1 MRDKRRFNMRKTMI
15 ILLAVLAVVMLASCS
30 VDKGNSEENTM
41 SHNTNQDLEALFQTV
56 CSADDALELARKS
69 NIPVFELQG
78 CTSGNE
84 TWDTFFQTVNNG
96 TPASVLCAHYYVL
109 DKEHMS
115 AELYE
120 EEKDK
125 YPKLFFYLVEYDGT
139 EYSVKVR
146 ESTVEAVDYQES
158 FKYLLHFTG
167 DAPSST
173 ALYSSYDNY
182 VLVDDPTATWEGI
195 WAGMVS
201 SQLDAG
207 YKHFTV
213 YRNYLGWKGK

>member
-1 MRDKRRFNMRKTMI
+1 MM
-15 ILLAVLAVVMLASCS
+15 LAELAVIMLASCS
-30 VDKGNSEENTM
+30 ADKGNIGANTI
-41 SHNTNQDLEALFQTV
+41 SNYTNQDPDTLFQTV
-56 CSADDALELARKS
+56 SSADDALELARKS
-69 NIPVFELQG
+69 NMPVFELQG

-84 TWDTFFQTVNNG
+84 TWDTFFQTVSNG
-96 TPASVLCAHYYVL
+96 TPASVLCAHYYIL

-146 ESTVEAVDYQES
+146 ESTAAAPDHEET
-158 FKYLLHFTG
+158 FRYLLHFTG

-173 ALYSSYDNY
+173 ALYSSYDDY
-182 VLVDDPTATWEGI
+182 ILVDDPAATWEGI

-201 SQLDAG
+201 SQSGAG
-207 YKHFTV
+207 YKHCTV
-213 YRNYLGWKGK
+213 YRNYLGWKGQ

>member
-1 MRDKRRFNMRKTMI
+1 MF
-15 ILLAVLAVVMLASCS
+15 L
-30 VDKGNSEENTM
+30 
-41 SHNTNQDLEALFQTV
+41 
-56 CSADDALELARKS
+56 
-69 NIPVFELQG
+69 
-78 CTSGNE
+78 
-84 TWDTFFQTVNNG
+84 
-96 TPASVLCAHYYVL
+96 
-109 DKEHMS
+109 
-115 AELYE
+115 
-120 EEKDK
+120 
-125 YPKLFFYLVEYDGT
+125 YLVEYDGT

-195 WAGMVS
+195 WAGLVS
-201 SQLDAG
+201 SQLGAG

-213 YRNYLGWKGK
+213 YSNYLGWKGK

>member
-1 MRDKRRFNMRKTMI
+1 MRKTMI

-84 TWDTFFQTVNNG
+84 TWDTFFQTVSNG

-120 EEKDK
+120 EEKDE

-201 SQLDAG
+201 SQLGAG